1 VIATLQENRIQRA
14 RIVEGF
20 GWSLDQPGVHLMARS
35 PVDVYIDEW
44 VYELL
49 DLVEK
54 TGAKRVLVDSLA
66 DLYLTLAIRSGFASG
81 CTR

>member
-1 VIATLQENRIQRA
+1 
-14 RIVEGF
+14 
-20 GWSLDQPGVHLMARS
+20 MARS